1 MRDTAP
7 PGLLSGSMMIAL
19 AMGVMNLGTYGFTI
33 IAARLLGPSE
43 FGALAAVMGL
53 LLVVNVVSLGLQ
65 ATGARRVAAE
75 PADKARIEADVLTA
89 SYKSAVALGLI
100 CLAATPLVTVVLRL
114 DSWWVAALI
123 AVTSVPLTV
132 MGGQAGIL
140 QGERRWRP
148 LAGIYLAVGLG
159 RVGFGTVAL
168 LIAPSTLWAMV
179 GVAAGAVVP
188 ALVGAAALRRPALA
202 ALHVTAGSTVGHSRR
217 VLRELAHNS
226 HALLAFFALS
236 NADVLI
242 ARVTLDEQQSGLY
255 AGGLILAKAVLFLP
269 QFVVVIAFPSMSA
282 SDARFAMMLRA
293 LGLVLLIGLGATAV
307 ALTLPELAVAFVGG
321 EAYGALA
328 GTIWAF
334 AGLGTLLAM
343 IQLLIYNVVAQQAK
357 RAVLVVWLGLVALFA
372 LSSAVS
378 SVGFLLTAVV
388 AVEALVLLALMG
400 LGLRGRARTGS
411 AANGG

>member
-1 MRDTAP
+1 
-7 PGLLSGSMMIAL
+7 
-19 AMGVMNLGTYGFTI
+19 
-33 IAARLLGPSE
+33 
-43 FGALAAVMGL
+43 
-53 LLVVNVVSLGLQ
+53 
-65 ATGARRVAAE
+65 
-75 PADKARIEADVLTA
+75 
-89 SYKSAVALGLI
+89 
-100 CLAATPLVTVVLRL
+100 
-114 DSWWVAALI
+114 
-123 AVTSVPLTV
+123 
-132 MGGQAGIL
+132 
-140 QGERRWRP
+140 
-148 LAGIYLAVGLG
+148 
-159 RVGFGTVAL
+159 
-168 LIAPSTLWAMV
+168 
-179 GVAAGAVVP
+179 
-188 ALVGAAALRRPALA
+188 
-202 ALHVTAGSTVGHSRR
+202 
-217 VLRELAHNS
+217 S

-357 RAVLVVWLGLVALFA
+357 RAVLVVWLGLVTLFA